1 MQNMCSKPA
10 LSDLVHLSQAAIF
23 EPAEEVSPLPEVAPC
38 GYDPK
43 VLQRVFGAQPDRGLV
58 SMAEPKK
65 NSLGIQDALMPSGKR
80 IRLLK
85 TLLTSACERN
95 CFYCPF
101 RAGRDFRRATFKPH
115 EMAQA
120 FAELHRRRAVEGLFL
135 SSGIVNGGMSTQDK
149 LIDTVA
155 ILRKKHAFGG
165 YVHLKLMPGCE
176 RDQVLAAMR
185 VADRVSINLEAPS
198 TPRLA
203 QIAPRKAFEGE
214 LWQALRW
221 AAEFRRTLPPPKG
234 RRWASLVT
242 QFIVGAAG
250 ESDAETLHTTER
262 ALREFRLSRVYFSAF
277 HPVSDTPLENAPA
290 ESAWREHRLYQASFL
305 LRDYGFTANELP
317 FDAEGRLPLNEDP
330 KLAWGKRHL
339 SHSPVEVNRA
349 NRELLLRVPG
359 IGLKGAEAIVLARR
373 QRALRELSQLAA
385 LGVNV
390 QRALPF
396 ILLDGRRPAQQLAL
410 PGMER

>member
-1 MQNMCSKPA
+1 MPG
-10 LSDLVHLSQAAIF
+10 
-23 EPAEEVSPLPEVAPC
+23 VAPC

-43 VLQRVFGAQPDRGLV
+43 ALQRVFGAQPERALV
-58 SMAEPKK
+58 SATEPKK
-65 NSLGIQDALMPSGKR
+65 NSLGIQDALMPGGKR

-101 RAGRDFRRATFKPH
+101 RAGRDFRRATLKPH
-115 EMAQA
+115 EMAQV
-120 FAELHRRRAVEGLFL
+120 FAELHRRRLVEGIFL
-135 SSGIVNGGMSTQDK
+135 SSGIVNGGVNTQDK

-155 ILRKKHAFGG
+155 ILRQKHRFGG

-176 RDQVLAAMR
+176 RDQVLAAMS

-198 TPRLA
+198 APRLA
-203 QIAPRKAFEGE
+203 QIAPRKVFEGE
-214 LWQALRW
+214 LWQVLRW
-221 AAEFRRTLPPPKG
+221 AAEIRRTQLPPPG

-250 ESDAETLHTTER
+250 ESDLEILGTTDR

-277 HPVSDTPLENAPA
+277 HPVNDTPLEGKPA

-305 LRDYGFTANELP
+305 LRDYGFRADELP
-317 FDAEGRLPLNEDP
+317 FDANGRLPLNEDP

-339 SHSPVEVNRA
+339 SDSPVEVNRA
-349 NRELLLRVPG
+349 DRELLLRVPG
-359 IGLKGAEAIVLARR
+359 IGLKGAEAILAARR
-373 QRALRELSQLAA
+373 QRTLREPSQLAA
-385 LGVNV
+385 LGVNIH
-390 QRALPF
+390 RALPF
-396 ILLDGRRPAQQLAL
+396 VLLDGHRPEQQLAL
-410 PGMER
+410 PM